1 MNHRQKTCLGEKLL
15 QLQLAIIII
24 FPTKIYLH
32 AHKVKN
38 CDASVYE
45 MILVDETRTYLDCFT
60 EIVSAFPCDGVGYLC
75 NLKML
80 RISCWQRAL

>member
-1 MNHRQKTCLGEKLL
+1 MQP
-15 QLQLAIIII
+15 QLAII

-45 MILVDETRTYLDCFT
+45 MEGMGYYCEQLNTMIFVDETRTYLDCFT
-60 EIVSAFPCDGVGYLC
+60 EIVSSFPCNGVGYLC